1 MKLTK
6 KHIGGLFDVTG
17 SDGSWAYMLIDIKKG
32 EALFYSIGGDFWAL
46 KNVHNDWRTFEPREF
61 RSKEEAWKMAR
72 REK

>member
-6 KHIGGLFDVTG
+6 KHIGGVFDVRG
-17 SDGSWAYMLIDIKKG
+17 SDGSWAYVLVDIKGK

-46 KNVHNDWRTFEPREF
+46 ENKWDDWRPYKPQEF
-61 RSKEEAWKMAR
+61 RTREEAWKMAR